1 MASPLLPPGVKAPR
15 AWATR
20 HPSHCPPGAGGQRPA
35 RSDVRPAAGARDW
48 SGRAAVGGALRE
60 GAGRPAVSEVQV
72 ARPVPCG
79 RAEVSERPAG
89 HGGVTVAPLR
99 HRELPGKV
107 AARVGEAGSSP
118 FPPPRLRLVPVADAS
133 GRAGLH
139 RAPRWLWGRICG
151 ARRRNRGC
159 AALAS
164 FALTSLRVLVGNTAL
179 LLTGILLLE
188 ETVGSDWG
196 FVLGYQKRSNTP
208 RL

>member
-20 HPSHCPPGAGGQRPA
+20 HPSHCPPGAGGQRPS
-35 RSDVRPAAGARDW
+35 RCDVRPAAGARDW

-60 GAGRPAVSEVQV
+60 GAGRSAVSEVRV

-79 RAEVSERPAG
+79 RAEVSERPSG

-107 AARVGEAGSSP
+107 AVRVGEAGSSP
-118 FPPPRLRLVPVADAS
+118 FPPPQLRLVPVADAS
-133 GRAGLH
+133 GRAGSQ
-139 RAPRWLWGRICG
+139 RAPRRLWGSICSPASESRLCR
-151 ARRRNRGC
+151 ARLVCSHVSPGLGGKHC
-159 AALAS
+159 SAL
-164 FALTSLRVLVGNTAL
+164 NWH
-179 LLTGILLLE
+179 LLLE

-196 FVLGYQKRSNTP
+196 FSTGLSKAFKHP